1 MQTEHIADKLVE
13 KNLFESHGGKSKLI
27 FSSPRQH
34 PSGLKFDSRKDISLI
49 IWPFLG
55 LLSLNWVHQ

>member
-1 MQTEHIADKLVE
+1 MQTEHTADKLVE

-49 IWPFLG
+49 I
-55 LLSLNWVHQ
+55 